1 MASEI
6 DAYIAQQPEPQ
17 RSSLTAMRA
26 LLGGLLPRAEE
37 AMAYGAP
44 AWTVDGTAV
53 AGLSGSA
60 KHWSYL
66 PHSGS
71 VVATLGETLSA
82 YETSKGAIKV
92 PAGETLK
99 KPLVKKLVAARLAEL
114 QMVPDAKGKVRDFY
128 PDGGLKA
135 KGLMKDGEL
144 HGDWQW
150 WRADGSLMRSGSFD
164 RGRQVREWTTYDR
177 RGVPVKVTDFGR

>member
-17 RSSLTAMRA
+17 RSNITAMRA
-26 LLGGLLPRAEE
+26 LIGSLLPRAEE
-37 AMAYGAP
+37 AIAYGAP
-44 AWTVDGTAV
+44 AWTVDGIAV

-71 VVATLGETLSA
+71 VVATLGDALAA
-82 YETSKGAIKV
+82 YETSKGAVKV
-92 PAGETLK
+92 PAGATLP
-99 KPLVKKLVAARLAEL
+99 KPLVKKLIGARLDEVR
-114 QMVPDAKGKVRDFY
+114 MTPDGKGVTRDLY
-128 PDGGLKA
+128 GDGGLKA
-135 KGLMKDGEL
+135 KGRMKDGQL
-144 HGDWQW
+144 HGDWLW
-150 WRADGSLMRSGSFD
+150 WRQDGSLLRSGTFD

-177 RGVPVKVTDFGR
+177 HGAAAKVTDFGR

>member
-26 LLGGLLPRAEE
+26 LIGSLLPRADE
-37 AMAYGAP
+37 AIAYGAP
-44 AWTVDGTAV
+44 AWTVDGTAI

-60 KHWSYL
+60 RHWSYL

-71 VVATLGETLSA
+71 VTATLGDALAA
-82 YETSKGAIKV
+82 YEASKGAIKV
-92 PAGETLK
+92 PAGSTLP
-99 KPLVKKLVAARLAEL
+99 KPLTKRLIAARLDEL
-114 QMVPDAKGKVRDFY
+114 RMAPDSKGFARDLY
-128 PDGGLKA
+128 ADGGLKA
-135 KGLMKDGEL
+135 KGRIKDGEL

-150 WRADGSLMRSGSFD
+150 WRQDGSLMRSGTFD

-177 RGVPVKVTDFGR
+177 SGAVAKVTDLGR